1 MTDPGARGPAQGPAD
16 TAALLRETVYG
27 SRKRLDWV
35 LRFVEADDRILEVG
49 CGTGYM
55 LCRPLAKLGF
65 HVHGIDLD
73 SPSIERG
80 RELLRTEG
88 LDPSILSARPLAQI
102 DERPS
107 VMIASEVLEHLLDD
121 ELARLLEEIHGRLS
135 PGGRLLVTVPN
146 GYGWF
151 ELEQLLWWKLGLGTL
166 LFRSGFCH
174 LVEKAK
180 TNWLGSEAILAG
192 PPSTL
197 SGSPHVQRF
206 TLGSIRRRLEQAGF
220 YVLETRGSVAVS
232 GPFSNLLLA
241 GITPLLEAN
250 GRWGDRL
257 RGLAAGFFV
266 ACRA

>member
-1 MTDPGARGPAQGPAD
+1 MPDPGGRGPARAGAD

-27 SRKRLDWV
+27 SRRRLDWM
-35 LRFVEADDRILEVG
+35 LSFVEAEDRILEVG

-65 HVHGIDLD
+65 RVQGIDLD
-73 SPSIERG
+73 VPSIERG
-80 RELLRTEG
+80 RELLRAEG
-88 LDPSILSARPLAQI
+88 LDPSILSARPLAEVA
-102 DERPS
+102 ERPS
-107 VMIASEVLEHLLDD
+107 VVIASEVLEHLRDD
-121 ELARLLEEIHGRLS
+121 ELGRLLDEIHGRLA

-151 ELEQLLWWKLGLGTL
+151 ELEQVLWWKLGLGTL

-174 LVEKAK
+174 LVEKTK
-180 TNWLGSEAILAG
+180 TRWLGPEAIVAG

-206 TLGSIRRRLEQAGF
+206 TLGSIRRRLQQAGF
-220 YVLETRGSVAVS
+220 VVLEARGSVAVS
-232 GPFSNLLLA
+232 GPLSNLFLA
-241 GITPLLEAN
+241 GIEPLLEAN
-250 GRWGDRL
+250 GRWGERL
-257 RGLAAGFFV
+257 GGLASGFFV

>member
-1 MTDPGARGPAQGPAD
+1 MPDSGSRGPRRAQAD
-16 TAALLRETVYG
+16 TAGLLRETVYG

-35 LRFVEADDRILEVG
+35 LRFAEADDRILEVG

-65 HVHGIDLD
+65 QVRGIDLD
-73 SPSIERG
+73 AASIERG

-88 LDPSILSARPLAQI
+88 LDPDILSARPLAEVA
-102 DERPS
+102 ERPS
-107 VMIASEVLEHLLDD
+107 VIIASEVLEHLHDD
-121 ELARLLEEIHGRLS
+121 ELVRLLGEIRSRLS

-151 ELEQLLWWKLGLGTL
+151 ELEQLLWWRLGLGTL

-180 TNWLGSEAILAG
+180 TRWLGAEAIVAG

-197 SGSPHVQRF
+197 SSSPHVQRF

-220 YVLETRGSVAVS
+220 AVIEARGSVAVS

-241 GITPLLEAN
+241 GATPLLEAN
-250 GRWGDRL
+250 GRWGERL
-257 RGLAAGFFV
+257 GSLASGFFL